1 MVFSVHSGALSC
13 TLASKQAGAGAGD
26 GTDSGTG
33 AEMSEMNTSFSRMST
48 ATGVDGDSGMGE

>member
-13 TLASKQAGAGAGD
+13 TLASKQAAAGD

-48 ATGVDGDSGMGE
+48 ATGVDGDSGIGE